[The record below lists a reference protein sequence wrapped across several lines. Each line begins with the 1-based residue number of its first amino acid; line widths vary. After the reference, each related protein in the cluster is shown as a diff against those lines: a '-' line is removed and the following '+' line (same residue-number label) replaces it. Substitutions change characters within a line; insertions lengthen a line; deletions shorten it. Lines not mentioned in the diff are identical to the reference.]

1 MAATPSDDQELPDR
15 DLFGGLA
22 PSAPAPV
29 VAPVPPNP
37 AHVALAAALPDAV
50 RLGTM
55 SWSYPG
61 WEGIVYRRP
70 VAAKA
75 LARQGLAA
83 YATHPLLRTVEIDR
97 TYYQPLPADAL
108 AAYAAQVPDDFRFVV
123 KAHEDC
129 TVVRFP
135 PHPRY
140 GRRRGE
146 LNPLVLDP
154 AYATDHV
161 VGPTLEGLG
170 TKLGVL
176 LFQFPPQEV
185 GDSGHFCDRLHAFLR
200 ALPKGPV
207 YAVELRNAEL
217 VTPEYG
223 QALAAAG
230 AVHCHNRWTAM
241 PPIIQQAR
249 ALPPATRRPLVV
261 RWLLRP
267 GDPYGEAGARY
278 APFDRLQDED
288 LDTRARIA
296 GLVARAQAH
305 RIPAFVTV
313 DNKAEGCSPE
323 SIVRLAAEIAARL
336 EAAQAAKG

>member
-1 MAATPSDDQELPDR
+1 MAATPREDQET
-15 DLFGGLA
+15 LFGLA
-22 PSAPAPV
+22 PSAPAPTV
-29 VAPVPPNP
+29 TPMPPAT
-37 AHVALAAALPDAV
+37 AHVALAAALPDRV

-61 WEGIVYRRP
+61 WEGIVYRPP
-70 VAAKA
+70 VAARA
-75 LARQGLAA
+75 LARLGLRA
-83 YATHPLLRTVEIDR
+83 YACHPLLRTVEIDR

-129 TVVRFP
+129 TVARFP

-146 LNPLVLDP
+146 VNPLWLD
-154 AYATDHV
+154 AGYATEHV
-161 VGPTLEGLG
+161 IGPVVEGLG

-176 LFQFPPQEV
+176 LFQFPPQDV
-185 GDSGHFCDRLHAFLR
+185 GGAAPFAERLHAFLS

-207 YAVELRNAEL
+207 YAVELRNSEL
-217 VTPEYG
+217 VTPAYG

-241 PPIIQQAR
+241 PSIVQQAR

-278 APFDRLQDED
+278 APFDRLRDED
-288 LDTRARIA
+288 PENRRLVA

-305 RIPAFVTV
+305 AVPAFVTV

-323 SIVRLAAEIAARL
+323 SIVHLAAEIAARL
-336 EAAQAAKG
+336 AAAQDAKG